1 MPNKQDP
8 SEFLNKKFG
17 DLLIIEEAGY
27 HKRIRLVKCKCIC
40 GVVKV
45 IPLARI
51 KNGNTVSCGCRIIRL
66 TIERNTKH
74 GLSKTK
80 IYRVWEGMRERCEY
94 EKHESYRHYGG
105 RGISVC
111 EEWKDF
117 MTFYNW
123 ATGNGYKDGL
133 VLDRFPNVDGN
144 YEPGNC
150 RWATLIQQMR
160 NMSTNRVIEYNGQK
174 KCVAEW
180 AEIFGLRAG
189 LIYDRLNKL
198 GWGIHKSLTTPVKS
212 IKHVA

>member
-1 MPNKQDP
+1 MPNRQDP

-27 HKRIRLVKCKCIC
+27 RKRIRLVKCKCIC

-74 GLSKTK
+74 GLS
-80 IYRVWEGMRERCEY
+80 
-94 EKHESYRHYGG
+94 
-105 RGISVC
+105 
-111 EEWKDF
+111 
-117 MTFYNW
+117 
-123 ATGNGYKDGL
+123 
-133 VLDRFPNVDGN
+133 NVDGN

-160 NMSTNRVIEYNGQK
+160 NMSTNRVIEYNGQS

-198 GWGIHKSLTTPVKS
+198 GWGIHKALTIPVKT